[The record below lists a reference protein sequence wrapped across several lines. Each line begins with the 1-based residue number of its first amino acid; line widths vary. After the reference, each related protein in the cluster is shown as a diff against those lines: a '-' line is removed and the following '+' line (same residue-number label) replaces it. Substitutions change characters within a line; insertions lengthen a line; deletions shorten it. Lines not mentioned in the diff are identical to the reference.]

1 MGELGGMGVM
11 GVMGELGVDE
21 INEIDV
27 DWWLPCSSQNDFLK
41 DVEAVLAMF
50 YDDMYV

>member
-1 MGELGGMGVM
+1 MAVGPDCSWMGVSVRMLPSFFGMGELGGMGVM

-27 DWWLPCSSQNDFLK
+27 DW
-41 DVEAVLAMF
+41 
-50 YDDMYV
+50 